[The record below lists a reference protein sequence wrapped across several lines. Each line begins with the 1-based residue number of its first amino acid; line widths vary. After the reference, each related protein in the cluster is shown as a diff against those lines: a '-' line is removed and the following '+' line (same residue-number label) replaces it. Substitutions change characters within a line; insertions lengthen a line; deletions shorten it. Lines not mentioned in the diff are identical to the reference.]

1 MAADTA
7 PDLRAARARARPRS
21 LAGIA
26 VERDAL
32 RFTKDELV
40 LALGGDLYDD
50 ELRDRMEA
58 MLIELAFELLAAGR
72 SCILD
77 FGLWSREERDALRL
91 RARAQGVRVELHVL
105 DVEPDELLRRIDDA
119 LRRRA
124 AHDRRDQR
132 RAAGGLG
139 VVLRAAGRG
148 GTPSVRLSAGLALP
162 PSAPSRP
169 RGRARRARRGAARRQ
184 LHDAVERRLEL
195 VRALERGTLADAQLA
210 VDVDCRRSRRRRERR
225 ASG

>member
-1 MAADTA
+1 MQPTLHLTCGL
-7 PDLRAARARARPRS
+7 PGSGKTTLARR
-21 LAGIA
+21 LA

-50 ELRDRMEA
+50 ELRDRVEA

-105 DVEPDELLRRIDDA
+105 DVEPEELLRRID
-119 LRRRA
+119 
-124 AHDRRDQR
+124 QR
-132 RAAGGLG
+132 YAD
-139 VVLRAAGRG
+139 
-148 GTPSVRLSAGLALP
+148 TPHTTAEISAEQLADWA
-162 PSAPSRP
+162 SSFEAPSE
-169 RGRARRARRGAARRQ
+169 
-184 LHDAVERRLEL
+184 DERRLFDS
-195 VRALERGTLADAQLA
+195 APG
-210 VDVDCRRSRRRRERR
+210 
-225 ASG
+225 

>member
-1 MAADTA
+1 VA
-7 PDLRAARARARPRS
+7 PTLHLTCGLPGSGKTTLARR
-21 LAGIA
+21 LA

-50 ELRDRMEA
+50 ELRDRVED

-105 DVEPDELLRRIDDA
+105 DVEPKELLRRIDERYADA
-119 LRRRA
+119 PHTTA
-124 AHDRRDQR
+124 EI
-132 RAAGGLG
+132 
-139 VVLRAAGRG
+139 
-148 GTPSVRLSAGLALP
+148 SAEQLADWV
-162 PSAPSRP
+162 SSFEAPTEE
-169 RGRARRARRGAARRQ
+169 
-184 LHDAVERRLEL
+184 ERRLFDS
-195 VRALERGTLADAQLA
+195 APG
-210 VDVDCRRSRRRRERR
+210 
-225 ASG
+225 